1 MTTQSV
7 FSSNAHGQKA
17 NASSDQSRDIPQRLL
32 GVRPA
37 AWGTSETPALEE
49 QQLVQRP
56 SFRKRRLPGPGG
68 REAHDKSDFVQPQA
82 ENCFYSDH
90 WQLTG

>member
-37 AWGTSETPALEE
+37 ARGTSETPALEE

-56 SFRKRRLPGPGG
+56 SFRKRRLPGPG
-68 REAHDKSDFVQPQA
+68 EEKHIT
-82 ENCFYSDH
+82 NLILYSH
-90 WQLTG
+90 RPRTAFIVTTGN